1 MTGRRTPLATGRE
14 HSGDRKL
21 DAVWGALRDLAKA
34 VNDGPFAGARLIT
47 EEDGAVRGSG
57 LAFTSGT
64 ARSIAHRLGR
74 RARGFV
80 EVYGADAA
88 SAAHVGLRPT
98 AHPAGYSSD
107 THVTVTPAATGTC
120 WLLVF
125 P

>member
-1 MTGRRTPLATGRE
+1 MTARRTPLATGRE

-21 DAVWGALRDLAKA
+21 DAVWSAIRELAKV
-34 VNDGPFAGARLIT
+34 VNDSPFAGGRLIT

-57 LAFTSGT
+57 LVFTSGT

-74 RARGFV
+74 RARGFI
-80 EVYGADAA
+80 EVYGADVT
-88 SAAHVGLRPT
+88 SAAHVGLCPT

-107 THVTVTPAATGTC
+107 THVTVTPESSGTC